1 MGLAYVV
8 VGIVSAAVAVFA
20 VQNSQSMALRFL
32 NWSFADV
39 PLAGA
44 LLGAL
49 VAGFVLSAIPL
60 SIAQWR
66 WRARARALESK
77 IDMLEA
83 ALATRESNSSLLTPR
98 PAAPAPVAR
107 TA

>member
-1 MGLAYVV
+1 M
-8 VGIVSAAVAVFA
+8 S
-20 VQNSQSMALRFL
+20 LRFL
-32 NWSFADV
+32 NWSFQDV

-49 VAGFVLSAIPL
+49 AAGLVLAAIPL

-66 WRARARALESK
+66 WRARTRALEGK

-83 ALATRESNSSLLTPR
+83 ALATRETNSSLLTPR
-98 PAAPAPVAR
+98 PAPPVPVSR